1 MWFLEINNRVGGLMT
16 KSRRWMAA
24 LLIGSLAVLG
34 GCADQASKEEKLE
47 EKVDELES
55 QLQKEK
61 EKQEQE
67 KQAEEAKEPVV
78 VQVIDPNTK
87 AIIKTFKPEE
97 MGYEDDLEKY
107 KQQISQWAK
116 GLARGTDASPG
127 YDKRMFPDRI
137 DANGGIVKGNP
148 RTILEE
154 AELTAKVIEASAEG
168 GNVELPLIVSE
179 SGYKPDDAAHLS
191 EVVVASYTTKF
202 NSSVAGRTKN
212 IELSAQAIQNVI
224 VGIDDYFSFNTT
236 VGPSDE
242 AHGYQPAQEAIN
254 GKLVM
259 GIGGGICQTSS
270 TLFNAVDQLG
280 VDYVEKHHHSVTV
293 GYVPVGRDATVSY
306 GGKDFRFQNKTGA
319 PFLLKTVM
327 ANGQLTVEVR
337 TSKQYADVIKKRT

>member
-1 MWFLEINNRVGGLMT
+1 MA
-16 KSRRWMAA
+16 KSRRWIAA
-24 LLIGSLAVLG
+24 LLIGSLAVLA
-34 GCADQASKEEKLE
+34 GCAEETAKEEKLE
-47 EKVDELES
+47 QKVSELES

-67 KQAEEAKEPVV
+67 KREQEKQAEEEKEPAV

-87 AIIKTFKPEE
+87 AVIKTFKPEE
-97 MGYEDDLEKY
+97 MGFEKDQEKY
-107 KQQISQWAK
+107 KQQISLWAK
-116 GLARGTDASPG
+116 QLARGTDASVG
-127 YDKRMFPDRI
+127 YDKRMVPDRI
-137 DANGGIVKGNP
+137 DANGQIVKGNP

-154 AELTAKVIEASAEG
+154 SELTSKVIEASADG
-168 GNVELPLIVSE
+168 GSVELPLIVSE
-179 SGYKPDDAAHLS
+179 SGYKPEEAAHLS
-191 EVVVASYTTKF
+191 EVVVASYTTNF

-224 VGIDDYFSFNTT
+224 VGIGDYFSFNTT

-270 TLFNAVDQLG
+270 TLFNAVDQIG
-280 VDYVEKHHHSVTV
+280 VEYVEKHHHSVTV

-319 PFLLKTVM
+319 PFLLKTLM
-327 ANGQLTVEVR
+327 ENGKLTVEVR
-337 TSKQYADVIKKRT
+337 TSKQYADMIKKKI